1 MLRDPAW
8 VRDICEAA
16 QLALSYVEGVDQEA
30 FSGDTQLQ
38 DAVIRRLEI
47 IGEAARRV
55 SDEMKEAHP
64 EIPWLMM
71 IGMRNRVIHMYDGV
85 DMDLVWV
92 TVRDD
97 LPAQVEARVWR
108 GRRAW
113 VGTTP
118 PCPGRRH
125 CACASRLRS
134 GCIPERDV

>member
-1 MLRDPAW
+1 MQRDPAW

-16 QLALSYVEGVDQEA
+16 
-30 FSGDTQLQ
+30 
-38 DAVIRRLEI
+38 
-47 IGEAARRV
+47 RRV
-55 SDEMKEAHP
+55 SEEMKEAHP

-71 IGMRNRVIHMYDGV
+71 IGMRNRVIHMYAGV

-113 VGTTP
+113 AGTTP
-118 PCPGRRH
+118 PCHGRRY
-125 CACASRLRS
+125 CACASRLRR
-134 GCIPERDV
+134 GAIPERDV